1 MKLSIGSIKGLEQL
15 IREND
20 ELIVEIKHRV
30 LQDFSNKYIKGIVT
44 ADLKKIVKEEIKD
57 FGYEES
63 VNKQLN
69 ETFLSLNIGREI
81 SKRINKEIEKQSNE
95 IDQVIKERLVLY
107 IRDNFSKVI
116 SNIFDEKYIEHV
128 KSEIEKMSEEYF
140 KGKVL

>member
-15 IREND
+15 ITEND

-57 FGYEES
+57 FGYEEA

-81 SKRINKEIEKQSNE
+81 SKRINKEVEKQSNE

-128 KSEIEKMSEEYF
+128 KSEIKKMSDEYF